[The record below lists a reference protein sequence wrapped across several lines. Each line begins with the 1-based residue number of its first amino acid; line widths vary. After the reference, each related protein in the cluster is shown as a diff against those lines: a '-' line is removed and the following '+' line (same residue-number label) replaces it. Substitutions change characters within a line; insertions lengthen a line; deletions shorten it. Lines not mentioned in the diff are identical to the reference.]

1 MQQKTKKQQEPVVKP
16 ILRGEWNT
24 KETWKLV
31 PKRFLSTLLVA
42 VVFVFFSVMASLDNP
57 ILRIII
63 SAAVILLVFYYQ
75 CTKGMEIGEKDAA
88 FSEIMYE
95 RGQESR
101 PVTAEDRG
109 RCYHP
114 LRGFAATFVGVLPF
128 VILCIV
134 YAFTAKRWSYELGVL
149 PSWMDHML
157 AQNELGDALSY
168 YNASRSMGV
177 SDVLR
182 IIVRC
187 LIMPYINIAGVF
199 GNDAILL
206 AERLSPLLV
215 LIAPMGYGLG
225 YTRGP
230 ALRTRINTGIRQGVE
245 KKKHKEMKA
254 RKKRQRSSSP
264 ERLI

>member
-1 MQQKTKKQQEPVVKP
+1 MQKKTKTPPEPVVKP
-16 ILRGEWNT
+16 ILRGEWNA

-57 ILRIII
+57 VLRIAV

-75 CTKGMEIGEKDAA
+75 ATRGMEMGEKDAA

-95 RGQESR
+95 RQQEGRS
-101 PVTAEDRG
+101 VTGEDRA
-109 RCYHP
+109 RCFHP
-114 LRGFAATFVGVLPF
+114 LRGFAATFFGVLPF
-128 VILCIV
+128 VLLCIV
-134 YAFTAKRWSYELGVL
+134 YAFVAKRWSYELGVL
-149 PSWMDHML
+149 PSWMNSNLMH
-157 AQNELGDALSY
+157 NEMGDALSY
-168 YNASRSMGV
+168 YNTTRSMGV
-177 SDVLR
+177 NDVLR

-187 LIMPYINIAGVF
+187 LTMPYINIAGAI

-206 AERLSPLLV
+206 AERLSPVFVLL
-215 LIAPMGYGLG
+215 APMGYGVG

-245 KKKHKEMKA
+245 KKKRKEMKA
-254 RKKRQRSSSP
+254 RKKRQHSSAP